1 MHWLG
6 AHEAQGLMEVTHE
19 AIITI
24 QIVILEKTECC
35 ESRQKEFKFNA
46 PLMSQVFICFIRV

>member
-1 MHWLG
+1 MRWLG
-6 AHEAQGLMEVTHE
+6 AQEAQGLVGDTHK

-24 QIVILEKTECC
+24 QIVILEKREWC
-35 ESRQKEFKFNA
+35 ERRQKECKFNA